1 MMLSILIIIISS
13 MMMLMA
19 SILAMKSFLDRNKS
33 SPFECGFDP
42 FKSPRLPFSL
52 HFFLIAMIFLIFDIE
67 ISLLIPLIYLINMN
81 LSYYFIT
88 MIFFMMILLIGLYY
102 EWYQGALNWLF

>member
-1 MMLSILIIIISS
+1 MLTIFIMIISLI
-13 MMMLMA
+13 LMFLA
-19 SILAMKSFLDRNKS
+19 SILSMKSFLDRNKS

-67 ISLLIPLIYLINMN
+67 ISLLIPLIYLVNMN
-81 LSYYFIT
+81 SMSYFIIM
-88 MIFFMMILLIGLYY
+88 MIFFIILLLGLYY
-102 EWYQGALNWLF
+102 EWHQGALNWLF